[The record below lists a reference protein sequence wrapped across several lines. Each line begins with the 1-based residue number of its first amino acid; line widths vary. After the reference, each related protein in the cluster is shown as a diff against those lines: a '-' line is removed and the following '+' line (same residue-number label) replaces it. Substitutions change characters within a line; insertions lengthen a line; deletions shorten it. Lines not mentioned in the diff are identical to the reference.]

1 MLTLRFALNEV
12 IDVATHSMLAPRHTL
27 RATYDQCQNE
37 EDVHAAL
44 WWVRDRSGTYLTGNS
59 THPGAPRDAFAQR
72 YGPGGDDASGILG
85 ADDRLIDAIPLHD
98 PNTRQCLHSD
108 LIRAQRDGHNTL
120 TITLDGDTTELRTLH
135 TDVPIAPL
143 GLTAYTQRIVDLAAS
158 KELRLTWQTGKAV
171 HLLHLAARGPHGV
184 NGHVVIGAR
193 SGKVLRAMLAQPSDH
208 GTTEKTAKGTNNVR
222 ALLTNLSPSPCPP
235 RCTAPSVDACLNRAP
250 HK

>member
-1 MLTLRFALNEV
+1 VLTLKFALNEV

-44 WWVRDRSGTYLTGNS
+44 WLMRDRSGTYLTGNS
-59 THPGAPRDAFAQR
+59 THPGAPRDAFAQG
-72 YGPGGDDASGILG
+72 YGPDSDDASSILG
-85 ADDRLIDAIPLHD
+85 ADDHLIDAIPLHD

-108 LIRAQRDGHNTL
+108 LIRAQRDGHNTV
-120 TITLDGDTTELRTLH
+120 TITLDGDAMELRTH
-135 TDVPIAPL
+135 RADVPIAPH

-171 HLLHLAARGPHGV
+171 HLLHLAAPGPHGV
-184 NGHVVIGAR
+184 KGHVIIGAR
-193 SGKVLRAMLAQPSDH
+193 SGKVLRALLTYPSDP
-208 GTTEKTAKGTNNVR
+208 TTTKTAKGTNDVR
-222 ALLTNLSPSPCPP
+222 ALLTNLAPSSCPP